1 MFMPNHLSMTSAKVN
16 VMVYNVCMKKV
27 IAYKN
32 KHMSMYYFKP
42 IQDCVCT
49 RSCAPYNQRDND
61 NQ

>member
-42 IQDCVCT
+42 I
-49 RSCAPYNQRDND
+49 
-61 NQ
+61 